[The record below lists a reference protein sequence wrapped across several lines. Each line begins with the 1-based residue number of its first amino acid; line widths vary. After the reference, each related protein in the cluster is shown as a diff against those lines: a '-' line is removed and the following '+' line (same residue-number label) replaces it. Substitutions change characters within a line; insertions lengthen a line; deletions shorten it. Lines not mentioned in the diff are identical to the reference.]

1 MLTTKVGPDGRIL
14 VPVELRRELSL
25 APGETLVV
33 RVEDERLIL
42 ESREAILRRVQDRFV
57 GKIPRNVSLADELI
71 MDRRRE
77 AERE

>member
-57 GKIPRNVSLADELI
+57 GKITRNVSLADELI
-71 MDRRRE
+71 MDRRRV